1 MIQFSGVT
9 KEFKGNA
16 VLSDISMDLH
26 DGELTV
32 LIGPSGCGKTTTL
45 KMINRLIPPTRGEIL
60 IDGKNI
66 STMDKVKLRRNIG
79 YVIQQ
84 DGLFPHMTIR
94 QNIELIQR
102 LEQREN
108 RAQRA
113 QSGPLSGTRKNG
125 KRGDSVAENTIRLM
139 KMVDLD
145 PDAFLDRYPTEL
157 SGGQRQRIGVIRALA
172 GDPDIILFDEPF
184 SALDPVTRSSLQD
197 ELLALQEKMGK
208 TMVFVTHDMDEAV
221 KIADRICLMKDGRIL
236 QFDTPEVILKNPAS
250 QFVADF
256 VGTNRIWD
264 SPEYIKVEDFMIRNP
279 ITCRGDL
286 NRSRCIKRM
295 RDHHIDSLLVVDE
308 ARHLRGIVG
317 RRALFRPA
325 EPLETAERIM
335 EPVAYAAHVGD
346 NIVDVLKLVDEA
358 EAGNIPVL
366 DGEERLVGLLTYSNL
381 VSTLSR
387 QFLTEDEGE
396 KEVLRL

>member
-1 MIQFSGVT
+1 MIQFHGVT

-16 VLSDISMDLH
+16 VLSDISMDLR

-45 KMINRLIPPTRGEIL
+45 KMINRLIPPTKGEIL

-66 STMDKVKLRRNIG
+66 NEIDKVKLRRNIG

-102 LEQREN
+102 LEKQDDQ
-108 RAQRA
+108 AV
-113 QSGPLSGTRKNG
+113 T
-125 KRGDSVAENTIRLM
+125 DNTLRLM

-145 PDAFLDRYPTEL
+145 PDDFLDRYPTEL

-172 GDPDIILFDEPF
+172 NDPDIILFDEPF

-197 ELLALQEKMGK
+197 ELLELQEKVGK
-208 TMVFVTHDMDEAV
+208 TMIFVTHDMDEAI
-221 KIADRICLMKDGRIL
+221 KIADRICIMRDGHIL
-236 QFDTPEVILKNPAS
+236 QFDTPEVVLKNPAD

-279 ITCRGDL
+279 ITCKGDL
-286 NRSRCIKRM
+286 SRPRCVKRM
-295 RDHHIDSLLVVDE
+295 RDHHIDTLLVIDE
-308 ARHLRGIVG
+308 ERHLRGIVG
-317 RRALFRPA
+317 RKALFRAMQPMDRA
-325 EPLETAERIM
+325 EEIM
-335 EPVAYAAHVGD
+335 YPVSYAAHIGD
-346 NIVDVLKLVDEA
+346 NIVDVLKMIDEA
-358 EAGNIPVL
+358 EVSNIPVL
-366 DGEERLVGLLTYSNL
+366 DGEERLVGLLTNSNL
-381 VSTLSR
+381 VSTLSK
-387 QFLTEDEGE
+387 QFLTEDEKGQ
-396 KEVLRL
+396 EVEQL